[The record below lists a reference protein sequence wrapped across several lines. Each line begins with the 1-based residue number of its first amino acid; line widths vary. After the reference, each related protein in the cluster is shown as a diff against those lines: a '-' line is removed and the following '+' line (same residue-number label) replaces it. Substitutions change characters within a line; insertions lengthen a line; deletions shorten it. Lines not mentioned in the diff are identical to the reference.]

1 MGRVKGSGEGAPS
14 HLPWGLLFLLSP
26 IFHCYK
32 IKDGGYNTNNVSPTQ
47 NTPALQA
54 RVDLV
59 LIQPKFLLYY
69 VNHVFFMQTGIF
81 LSIISIR
88 KGKRFVS
95 KQGQPQPHIH
105 SKAGTLFKLQFPVST
120 LKALSRFSCFYK
132 PPELS
137 LSLGSLLPFE
147 LICCLHLWGD
157 HSFSLG
163 NTLTNLMSFSRL
175 TDGFQSTGNAHI
187 IR

>member
-1 MGRVKGSGEGAPS
+1 MLKLPKERGKWGRSKGAGRERPRTYLKGYY
-14 HLPWGLLFLLSP
+14 FYSP
-26 IFHCYK
+26 QSSTVIKSKMAATTQTTFRPPK
-32 IKDGGYNTNNVSPTQ
+32 IR
-47 NTPALQA
+47 LHWQA

-59 LIQPKFLLYY
+59 LIQPKFPLYY

-147 LICCLHLWGD
+147 LICCLHL
-157 HSFSLG
+157 
-163 NTLTNLMSFSRL
+163 
-175 TDGFQSTGNAHI
+175 
-187 IR
+187 